1 MLKFANCKHFGRL
14 VFARN
19 CSKMLNFASFIRA
32 NLSRWQPKTMTNKMQ
47 RILRGVYETSL
58 RHPDVKFWTFNY
70 GDAVHVTQ
78 WDDQEQIHYS
88 FYEWQDEDFV
98 NTQLDNLDQMCWLIM
113 NKTARRESDV

>member
-1 MLKFANCKHFGRL
+1 
-14 VFARN
+14 
-19 CSKMLNFASFIRA
+19 
-32 NLSRWQPKTMTNKMQ
+32 MQ

-98 NTQLDNLDQMCWLIM
+98 NTQLDNLEQMCWLIL
-113 NKTARRESDV
+113 NKTEKNETDDEDINYGSKHRSSGQTSPDGNQRHDK